1 MAGCRTIQKT
11 PRAEAVKRPTK
22 SRLISSRRRWRS
34 AVMSSPPGRG
44 TAGCLQSGRTL
55 LFNGI
60 KVNETRMNRPAQLE
74 LVGRKIR
81 QLRRQRKLT
90 QVDLAEKIGI
100 HQSDLSRME
109 QGEYKVGLDTL
120 LKILQTFDLT
130 IGDFFEEHDE
140 AELLFTKFRS
150 LSANAQKEVESFIE
164 FKRRQE
170 LDTWDDEGGDGG
182 GDA

>member
-1 MAGCRTIQKT
+1 
-11 PRAEAVKRPTK
+11 
-22 SRLISSRRRWRS
+22 
-34 AVMSSPPGRG
+34 
-44 TAGCLQSGRTL
+44 
-55 LFNGI
+55 
-60 KVNETRMNRPAQLE
+60 MNRPAQLE

-90 QVDLAEKIGI
+90 QVELAEKIGI

-120 LKILQTFDLT
+120 LKILQTFDLS
-130 IGDFFEEHDE
+130 IGDFFDE
-140 AELLFTKFRS
+140 TDRSENLFSKFKT
-150 LSANAQKEVESFIE
+150 LSTSAQKEVESFIE

-170 LDTWDDEGGDGG
+170 QETFDDDGGESGG

>member
-1 MAGCRTIQKT
+1 
-11 PRAEAVKRPTK
+11 
-22 SRLISSRRRWRS
+22 
-34 AVMSSPPGRG
+34 
-44 TAGCLQSGRTL
+44 
-55 LFNGI
+55 
-60 KVNETRMNRPAQLE
+60 MNRPAQLE

-90 QVDLAEKIGI
+90 QVELADEIGI

-120 LKILQTFDLT
+120 LKILQTFDLS
-130 IGDFFEEHDE
+130 IGDFFEENE
-140 AELLFTKFRS
+140 STESVYTKYRS

-170 LDTWDDEGGDGG
+170 LESWDDEGGESG
-182 GDA
+182 GDDA

>member
-1 MAGCRTIQKT
+1 
-11 PRAEAVKRPTK
+11 
-22 SRLISSRRRWRS
+22 
-34 AVMSSPPGRG
+34 
-44 TAGCLQSGRTL
+44 
-55 LFNGI
+55 
-60 KVNETRMNRPAQLE
+60 MNRPAQLE

-90 QVDLAEKIGI
+90 QVELADRIGI

-120 LKILQTFDLT
+120 LKILQTFDLS
-130 IGDFFEEHDE
+130 IGDFFEENDRTESVYH
-140 AELLFTKFRS
+140 KYKS
-150 LSANAQKEVESFIE
+150 LSATAQKEVESFIE

-170 LDTWDDEGGDGG
+170 LESWDDEDGEGGG

>member
-1 MAGCRTIQKT
+1 
-11 PRAEAVKRPTK
+11 
-22 SRLISSRRRWRS
+22 
-34 AVMSSPPGRG
+34 
-44 TAGCLQSGRTL
+44 
-55 LFNGI
+55 
-60 KVNETRMNRPAQLE
+60 MNRPAQLE

-90 QVDLAEKIGI
+90 QVELAEKIGI

-120 LKILQTFDLT
+120 LKILQTFDLS
-130 IGDFFEEHDE
+130 IGDFFEENEGADS
-140 AELLFTKFRS
+140 LYQKFRS
-150 LSANAQKEVESFIE
+150 LSTAAQKEVESFIE

-170 LDTWDDEGGDGG
+170 VDTWDDDGGESGG